1 MFCPKCRYEYK
12 PDVTACPDCGAALV
26 AELEPFPIK
35 VKTSDKPT
43 QLVTVFETYVLP
55 EIVIA
60 KSILEE
66 AGIHF
71 ISRDQIAEAAYFQN
85 GPASIMVA
93 YDDAVRA
100 HDLLANLAMDHIMDE
115 QMEKMTFDDE
125 SDHSDDN

>member
-1 MFCPKCRYEYK
+1 L
-12 PDVTACPDCGAALV
+12 T
-26 AELEPFPIK
+26 
-35 VKTSDKPT
+35 
-43 QLVTVFETYVLP
+43 
-55 EIVIA
+55 EIAIA
-60 KSILEE
+60 KSILDE
-66 AGIHF
+66 AGIRY